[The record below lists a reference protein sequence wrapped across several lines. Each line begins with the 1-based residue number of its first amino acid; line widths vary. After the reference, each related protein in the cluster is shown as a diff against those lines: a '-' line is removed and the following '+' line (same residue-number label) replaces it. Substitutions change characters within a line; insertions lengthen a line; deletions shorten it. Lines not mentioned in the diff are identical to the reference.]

1 MFWTLKF
8 HVDVYYRE
16 QRKRLLTSTN
26 TLCTGSFTRSL
37 SVTAK
42 LQKRKKHT
50 NSKLFKSVFAQRDPI
65 MSKLFWFLLPLC
77 FCREMY
83 VSFGGLLMLL
93 RGDPAHISHF
103 ELDQRLFLLMRKL
116 WDSFV
121 WSFFGLDQD
130 LSYVQLCFWCY
141 AHESA
146 IVPKQVLRTVST
158 SCIINYQ
165 LLQFKYALCS
175 KFQKIIAWNH
185 TSLDKNSRKQC
196 YVLLLFWH
204 TCKHLTK
211 WIQKNSKCSVR
222 LDQYYQ
228 DQAGML
234 LCDLVNI
241 LKSRYSCLYPEAL
254 PLLPTKKGSGVV
266 LSLFISR
273 PR

>member
-1 MFWTLKF
+1 M
-8 HVDVYYRE
+8 YI
-16 QRKRLLTSTN
+16 
-26 TLCTGSFTRSL
+26 TGSKENACWQVRIRY
-37 SVTAK
+37 AREA
-42 LQKRKKHT
+42 LQDHWAWRP
-50 NSKLFKSVFAQRDPI
+50 NSKSVRNIRTQNFSNQCLHKEI
-65 MSKLFWFLLPLC
+65 QSCLNCFGFFFPLC

-222 LDQYYQ
+222 LDQSK
-228 DQAGML
+228 L
-234 LCDLVNI
+234 
-241 LKSRYSCLYPEAL
+241 
-254 PLLPTKKGSGVV
+254 
-266 LSLFISR
+266 SR
-273 PR
+273 PSRNVTLWPSEHLKESLLVLVSRSLATSPNQERLRRSIVTV